1 MKITMPLTT
10 TNRNAKIGLPCSY
23 RNCIIVPV
31 GDGFDVVD
39 KVSGRWMHVPNQRTA
54 KWNATVWTRLSDEFS
69 THEPLA
75 KVPKALMAIVP
86 KTKETT

>member
-31 GDGFDVVD
+31 GTGFDVVD

-54 KWNATVWTRLSDEFS
+54 KWNATVWSRLSEEFDS
-69 THEPLA
+69 REPLA
-75 KVPKALMAIVP
+75 KVPQALMAIVP
-86 KTKETT
+86 KEVKA

>member
-31 GDGFDVVD
+31 NDGFDVVD
-39 KVSGRWMHVPNQRTA
+39 KATGRWMHVANQRTA

-69 THEPLA
+69 THEPLQTLPQA
-75 KVPKALMAIVP
+75 MMAIVP
-86 KTKETT
+86 KEVTA